1 MTEPSLLHRRDTL
14 PDGFLEAA
22 PEDLH
27 RLFSG
32 PTLIHLDGAAERPLF
47 IALLQHGNETSGL
60 TAVQRL
66 LSAPGDTPLPRP
78 VTLFVANIEAARA
91 GVRRLDHQ
99 PDYNRCWPGTEEPPC
114 PETRMMAA
122 IIEEMTPRRPL
133 AAIDL
138 HNTTGTNPIHAG
150 LNVLDDQNLQLAARF
165 ARTAVHFTRPRG
177 AMPAA
182 FAGVCPSLILE
193 CGTPGDL
200 VGLAAADDFLQQCL
214 RLEAVPE
221 QPPASGELEL
231 FESTAIV
238 FVPDGIRVAFG
249 DDRQAELVLRDDID
263 EWNFRELAA
272 GTVFGRTRGPHWP
285 VRALAPDGREVTAEL
300 FEIETDRLRLRRAMM
315 PGLLTGDAR
324 IIRQD
329 CLCYLMERVARIPG
343 SSDPHS
349 TTPL

>member
-1 MTEPSLLHRRDTL
+1 MTEPTLLHRRDTL
-14 PDGFLEAA
+14 PDGFLDAVPA
-22 PEDLH
+22 GLH
-27 RLFSG
+27 RLFAG
-32 PTLIHLDGAAERPLF
+32 PTLIHLDGAADRPLF

-66 LSAPGDTPLPRP
+66 LAAHDGARLPRP

-91 GVRRLDHQ
+91 GLRRLDNQ

-114 PETRMMAA
+114 PETRMMAT
-122 IIEEMTPRRPL
+122 IIEEMTARRPI

-138 HNTTGTNPIHAG
+138 HNTTGNNPIHAG
-150 LNVLDDQNLQLAARF
+150 LNVLDAPCLQLAARF

-182 FAGVCPSLILE
+182 FAGLCPALILE
-193 CGTPGDL
+193 CGTPGDPA
-200 VGLAAADDFLQQCL
+200 GLTAADDFLQQCL
-214 RLEAVPE
+214 RLDALPDEPPAPE
-221 QPPASGELEL
+221 QLEL

-238 FVPDGIRVAFG
+238 FVPDSIRIAFG
-249 DDRQAELVLRDDID
+249 DDAQAELVLRDDID

-285 VRALAPDGREVTAEL
+285 VRALAPDGHEVTAEL
-300 FEIETDRLRLRRAMM
+300 FEIDTNRLRLRRAMM

-329 CLCYLMERVARIPG
+329 CLCYLMERVGHGPA
-343 SSDPHS
+343 
-349 TTPL
+349 